1 MPAGVRQS
9 PLPGAVDIPYQPERA
24 SRWLTL
30 GRPQGGTVDFVK
42 ESSAPQRCMAQPDLY
57 LAAARRCANAL

>member
-9 PLPGAVDIPYQPERA
+9 SLPGAVDIPYQPERA

-42 ESSAPQRCMAQPDLY
+42 ESSAPMRERSLTPTPHDTMAAERQP
-57 LAAARRCANAL
+57 

>member
-9 PLPGAVDIPYQPERA
+9 SLPGAVDIPYQLERA

-42 ESSAPQRCMAQPDLY
+42 ESSAPMHEY
-57 LAAARRCANAL
+57 ALRPTLPIPPA